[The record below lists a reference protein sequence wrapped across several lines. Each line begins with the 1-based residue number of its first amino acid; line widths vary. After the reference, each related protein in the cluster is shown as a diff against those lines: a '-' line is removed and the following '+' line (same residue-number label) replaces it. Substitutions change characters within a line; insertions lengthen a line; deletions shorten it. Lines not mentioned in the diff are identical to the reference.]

1 MARLARVVI
10 PGVPHHVIQ
19 RGNRRQRTFWKDG
32 DYREYLRLMA
42 AFCKAEKVQVWS
54 YCLMPNHVHL
64 IAVPK
69 KAESFHRA
77 IGEAHRRY
85 TRFINFQKKWRG
97 YLWQG
102 RFSSYP
108 LDDPDLYEAGR
119 YVEHNPVVAKLV
131 KVAWCYRWSSA
142 RAPIEGEDDEWIR
155 VSGLLS
161 RVEDWKSYLQEGVEK
176 KFVRAFERH
185 ERTGRPLG
193 DLRFLRR
200 LERTT
205 GQALVPKSP
214 GRPPKK

>member
-1 MARLARVVI
+1 MARVVI
-10 PGVPHHVIQ
+10 AGVPHHVIQ

-42 AFCKAEKVQVWS
+42 AFCKAEKVEVWS

-108 LDDPDLYEAGR
+108 L
-119 YVEHNPVVAKLV
+119 
-131 KVAWCYRWSSA
+131 
-142 RAPIEGEDDEWIR
+142 R

-205 GQALVPKSP
+205 GRALVPKSP
-214 GRPPKK
+214 GRPRKKNSIVPRFQIRRFS